1 MKNVK
6 AKMNG
11 SILTL
16 EIDTSV
22 RLGASSTGK
31 SETIASTSGN
41 VDAGSIEGLPLGVKV
56 GLNVFCK
63 K

>member
-11 SILTL
+11 AILTL

-31 SETIASTSGN
+31 SETVASTSGN
-41 VDAGSIEGLPLGVKV
+41 VDAGSIEGLPPGIKV